1 MSWLLMRQTGVDPA
15 RRAWHTLEV
24 TPTGGKMILFGGFD
38 GDKQY
43 YNDLLLNDRGLPLHL
58 PAQLRPP
65 NSLFVLSFPFS
76 PRKSIKSNQFAICD
90 FYLFIYLFN
99 IGLILF
105 IIE

>member
-65 NSLFVLSFPFS
+65 NSRFVLSFPFS
-76 PRKSIKSNQFAICD
+76 PANQSNQINLPSSIIIC
-90 FYLFIYLFN
+90 LFIC
-99 IGLILF
+99 LF
-105 IIE
+105 I

>member
-43 YNDLLLNDRGLPLHL
+43 YNDILLNDRGLPSISRLSFG
-58 PAQLRPP
+58 PQASA
-65 NSLFVLSFPFS
+65 NSRFVLSFPFS
-76 PRKSIKSNQFAICD
+76 PANNQINLPSDIIC
-90 FYLFIYLFN
+90 LFI
-99 IGLILF
+99 
-105 IIE
+105 

>member
-43 YNDLLLNDRGLPLHL
+43 YNDILLNDRGLPLHL
-58 PAQLRPP
+58 QAQLRPP
-65 NSLFVLSFPFS
+65 TRASFFLSHS
-76 PRKSIKSNQFAICD
+76 PPAKQPNQSIQFAICD
-90 FYLFIYLFN
+90 YYLFIYLFMV
-99 IGLILF
+99 
-105 IIE
+105 